1 MTVREPQTYVVIQ
14 REIWKWRKLETSLK
28 DVILT
33 VFSSTSCWESN
44 GLRIRCGSEIT
55 DSRNR
60 CAVDGT
66 KHGQRKKSSE
76 SIQMNN
82 DTNFSSPFI
91 ADWLTW
97 SLVTNPLF
105 IILHLSSAVTNL
117 ILLITMLKDP
127 LKCFRSVSS
136 YLLFNLVVNGLVPM
150 LSYCLYIVT
159 VAGDTVYFGVWT
171 LVFAFNNTILAV
183 LFSSLDR
190 YILVSRPIMYSV
202 IVTKS
207 RVICIL
213 VISWIICLVS
223 AFGIAVRVKNIVSA
237 IILFVFLPLILS
249 MVFAII
255 VVDIKTWR
263 SISKAQKE
271 LLRLGSESISD
282 TESRNYRAEQKRI
295 QTEKRFA
302 KVVALLLLNVVMF
315 IFPQML
321 VVSSRVI
328 NVWCNLCIKTLRQD
342 KASVF
347 QVYYFPLFYLTTPLL
362 YLFFIPKYHKSLSE
376 LLSCFKVSRRWQV
389 PK

>member
-1 MTVREPQTYVVIQ
+1 
-14 REIWKWRKLETSLK
+14 
-28 DVILT
+28 
-33 VFSSTSCWESN
+33 
-44 GLRIRCGSEIT
+44 
-55 DSRNR
+55 
-60 CAVDGT
+60 
-66 KHGQRKKSSE
+66 
-76 SIQMNN
+76 
-82 DTNFSSPFI
+82 
-91 ADWLTW
+91 
-97 SLVTNPLF
+97 
-105 IILHLSSAVTNL
+105 
-117 ILLITMLKDP
+117 
-127 LKCFRSVSS
+127 
-136 YLLFNLVVNGLVPM
+136 
-150 LSYCLYIVT
+150 
-159 VAGDTVYFGVWT
+159 
-171 LVFAFNNTILAV
+171 
-183 LFSSLDR
+183 
-190 YILVSRPIMYSV
+190 
-202 IVTKS
+202 
-207 RVICIL
+207 
-213 VISWIICLVS
+213 LVS

-315 IFPQML
+315 IFPQMF
-321 VVSSRVI
+321 VVASRVI

-342 KASVF
+342 KASIF